1 MAFERF
7 SSSASSFWLGRDF
20 DTNFKTGG
28 GVDYTK
34 LAAAQRAIANFVNI
48 VTGKNIPVEF
58 QSNDSSYTDGK
69 TVVIGTKLE
78 GADFDPAVGL
88 ALHEGSHIVHTDFTT
103 LHRFEA
109 TVRMHGVDPDMNM
122 TDSDL
127 MIIKDLLNWI
137 EDRRIDYII
146 YKTAPGYRPYYEAM
160 YNKYFNDR
168 VIDKALREGTK
179 CKETLEDYF
188 FHIINFTGINVLT
201 FMIFIIILK

>member
-7 SSSASSFWLGRDF
+7 SSSASSFWLGSDF
-20 DTNFKTGG
+20 DTNFKTNG

-58 QSNDSSYTDGK
+58 QSNESSYTDGK
-69 TVVIGTKLE
+69 TVVIGTKLD

-88 ALHEGSHIVHTDFTT
+88 ALHEGSHIVHTDFKT

-109 TVRMHGVDPDMNM
+109 TVRLHGVDPDMTM
-122 TDSDL
+122 TNSDL

-146 YKTAPGYRPYYEAM
+146 YKWGTDVLINLIKYRGNIKKVLGVGVSEFEEEWYE
-160 YNKYFNDR
+160 YVKEKYMGGKIRFLS
-168 VIDKALREGTK
+168 I
-179 CKETLEDYF
+179 KELE
-188 FHIINFTGINVLT
+188 
-201 FMIFIIILK
+201 